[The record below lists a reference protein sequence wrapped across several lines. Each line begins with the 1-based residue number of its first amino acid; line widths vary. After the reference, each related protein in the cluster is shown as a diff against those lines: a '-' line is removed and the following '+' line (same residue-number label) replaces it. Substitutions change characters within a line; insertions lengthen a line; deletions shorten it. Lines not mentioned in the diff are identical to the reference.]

1 MRVDDISN
9 VSTIEEVHAMKRA
22 HKGGTWKYAC
32 ACRSG
37 VRYEGES
44 EAWDQLKTMI
54 KERGAAA
61 EDVRDASEGR
71 GIEGIV
77 EDASENDPFASK
89 DTVPVPPEDR
99 APGEL
104 RGAGARSPLFW
115 KLMLVA
121 MALIWGYSFLTMKT
135 VLDTVPTFMLLACRF
150 LLSAVIM
157 FIIFH
162 KRIKAHFNR
171 EYLGFG
177 VLMGCVI
184 WSAYAAQTL
193 GLVDTTPGKNAFLT
207 GTYCIKAHFNREYL
221 GFGVLMGC
229 VIWSAYAAQTLGL
242 VDTTPGKN
250 AFLTGTYCILVPFIA
265 LILFKERVTK
275 WHIASALLCLVGV
288 GFVALDNFS
297 IQMGD
302 LMTLVGAVFFAVDM
316 AVVGHIGRTRD
327 VSVLTSWMFAVDMA
341 VVGHI
346 GRTRDVSVLTS
357 WMFLFVGLFSLAA
370 TTAFEPRVPAEQWT
384 PEIIGQL
391 VFLAV
396 VCTTIGLLL
405 QNQALSHV
413 PPATGSAFEPR
424 VPAEQWTPEIIGQL
438 VFLAVVCTTI
448 GLLLQN
454 QALSHVPPATGSL
467 LLSLES
473 PSGVLFSVLMAG
485 EVLTGK
491 LIFGFVLIFLSIVL
505 SETHFSFL
513 RKWFPKK

>member
-1 MRVDDISN
+1 MGCGHHARVREEAGTASIDRERGDDITT
-9 VSTIEEVHAMKRA
+9 VKTIEDVREMKRA

-44 EAWDQLKTMI
+44 EAWAQLKTVI
-54 KERGAAA
+54 EEQVAKATT
-61 EDVRDASEGR
+61 
-71 GIEGIV
+71 GIE
-77 EDASENDPFASK
+77 ESDPFASK
-89 DTVPVPPEDR
+89 DAVPVPPEDR
-99 APGEL
+99 APGKL

-171 EYLGFG
+171 EY
-177 VLMGCVI
+177 V
-184 WSAYAAQTL
+184 
-193 GLVDTTPGKNAFLT
+193 
-207 GTYCIKAHFNREYL
+207 

-327 VSVLTSWMFAVDMA
+327 VSVLTSWMF
-341 VVGHI
+341 
-346 GRTRDVSVLTS
+346 
-357 WMFLFVGLFSLAA
+357 LFVGLFSLAA

-384 PEIIGQL
+384 PEI
-391 VFLAV
+391 V
-396 VCTTIGLLL
+396 
-405 QNQALSHV
+405 
-413 PPATGSAFEPR
+413 
-424 VPAEQWTPEIIGQL
+424 GQL

-513 RKWFPKK
+513 RTWFPKK

>member
-1 MRVDDISN
+1 MGRGHHARVREGAGMTSVDRERGDDITT
-9 VSTIEEVHAMKRA
+9 VKTIEDVRAMKRA

-44 EAWDQLKTMI
+44 EAWAQLKTVI
-54 KERGAAA
+54 EEQVAKTTA
-61 EDVRDASEGR
+61 
-71 GIEGIV
+71 GIE
-77 EDASENDPFASK
+77 ENDPSASK
-89 DTVPVPPEDR
+89 DAVPVPPEDR
-99 APGEL
+99 APGKL

-115 KLMLVA
+115 KFMLVA

-157 FIIFH
+157 FVIFH
-162 KRIKAHFNR
+162 KR
-171 EYLGFG
+171 
-177 VLMGCVI
+177 
-184 WSAYAAQTL
+184 
-193 GLVDTTPGKNAFLT
+193 
-207 GTYCIKAHFNREYL
+207 IKAHFNREYL

-275 WHIASALLCLVGV
+275 WHVASALLCLVGV

-327 VSVLTSWMFAVDMA
+327 VSVLTSWMF
-341 VVGHI
+341 
-346 GRTRDVSVLTS
+346 
-357 WMFLFVGLFSLAA
+357 LFVGLFSLAA
-370 TTAFEPRVPAEQWT
+370 TT
-384 PEIIGQL
+384 
-391 VFLAV
+391 
-396 VCTTIGLLL
+396 
-405 QNQALSHV
+405 
-413 PPATGSAFEPR
+413 AFEPR

>member
-1 MRVDDISN
+1 MADVDRERVDDISN
-9 VSTIEEVHAMKRA
+9 VSTIEEVRAMKRA

-207 GTYCIKAHFNREYL
+207 GTYCI
-221 GFGVLMGC
+221 
-229 VIWSAYAAQTLGL
+229 
-242 VDTTPGKN
+242 
-250 AFLTGTYCILVPFIA
+250 LVPFIA

-302 LMTLVGAVFFAVDM
+302 LMTLVGAMF
-316 AVVGHIGRTRD
+316 
-327 VSVLTSWMFAVDMA
+327 FAVDMA

-413 PPATGSAFEPR
+413 PPATGS
-424 VPAEQWTPEIIGQL
+424 
-438 VFLAVVCTTI
+438 
-448 GLLLQN
+448 
-454 QALSHVPPATGSL
+454 L

-491 LIFGFVLIFLSIVL
+491 LIFGFALIFLSIVL

>member
-1 MRVDDISN
+1 MADVDRERVDDISN
-9 VSTIEEVHAMKRA
+9 VSTIEEVRAMKRA

-37 VRYEGES
+37 GRYEGES
-44 EAWDQLKTMI
+44 EAWGQLKTMI
-54 KERGAAA
+54 KERGTAA
-61 EDVRDASEGR
+61 EDVRDVSEGR
-71 GIEGIV
+71 GIDCRV

-135 VLDTVPTFMLLACRF
+135 VLDTVPTFTLLADRF

-207 GTYCIKAHFNREYL
+207 GTYCI
-221 GFGVLMGC
+221 
-229 VIWSAYAAQTLGL
+229 
-242 VDTTPGKN
+242 
-250 AFLTGTYCILVPFIA
+250 LVPFIA
-265 LILFKERVTK
+265 LVLFRERVTK

-288 GFVALDNFS
+288 GFVALDNVS

-327 VSVLTSWMFAVDMA
+327 VSVLTSWMF
-341 VVGHI
+341 
-346 GRTRDVSVLTS
+346 
-357 WMFLFVGLFSLAA
+357 LFVGLFSLAA
-370 TTAFEPRVPAEQWT
+370 T
-384 PEIIGQL
+384 I
-391 VFLAV
+391 
-396 VCTTIGLLL
+396 
-405 QNQALSHV
+405 
-413 PPATGSAFEPR
+413 AFEPR

>member
-1 MRVDDISN
+1 MADVDRERVDDISN
-9 VSTIEEVHAMKRA
+9 VSTIEGVRAMKRA

-44 EAWDQLKTMI
+44 EAWGQLKTMI

-61 EDVRDASEGR
+61 EDVRDVSEGR
-71 GIEGIV
+71 GIDCRV

-135 VLDTVPTFMLLACRF
+135 VLDTVPTFTLLACRF

-207 GTYCIKAHFNREYL
+207 GTYCI
-221 GFGVLMGC
+221 
-229 VIWSAYAAQTLGL
+229 
-242 VDTTPGKN
+242 
-250 AFLTGTYCILVPFIA
+250 LVPFIA
-265 LILFKERVTK
+265 LVLFRERVTK

-327 VSVLTSWMFAVDMA
+327 VSVLTSWMF
-341 VVGHI
+341 
-346 GRTRDVSVLTS
+346 
-357 WMFLFVGLFSLAA
+357 LFVGLFSLAA
-370 TTAFEPRVPAEQWT
+370 T
-384 PEIIGQL
+384 I
-391 VFLAV
+391 
-396 VCTTIGLLL
+396 
-405 QNQALSHV
+405 
-413 PPATGSAFEPR
+413 AFEPR

>member
-1 MRVDDISN
+1 MGRGHHARVREGTGMASVDRERGDDITT
-9 VSTIEEVHAMKRA
+9 VKTIEDVRAMKRA

-44 EAWDQLKTMI
+44 EAWAQLKTVI
-54 KERGAAA
+54 EEQVAKTTT
-61 EDVRDASEGR
+61 
-71 GIEGIV
+71 GIE
-77 EDASENDPFASK
+77 ESDPLASK
-89 DTVPVPPEDR
+89 DAVPVPPEDR

-115 KLMLVA
+115 KIMLVT

-162 KRIKAHFNR
+162 KRIR
-171 EYLGFG
+171 
-177 VLMGCVI
+177 
-184 WSAYAAQTL
+184 
-193 GLVDTTPGKNAFLT
+193 
-207 GTYCIKAHFNREYL
+207 AHFNREYL

-327 VSVLTSWMFAVDMA
+327 VSVLTSWMF
-341 VVGHI
+341 
-346 GRTRDVSVLTS
+346 
-357 WMFLFVGLFSLAA
+357 LFVGLFSLAA
-370 TTAFEPRVPAEQWT
+370 TTAFEPRVPA
-384 PEIIGQL
+384 
-391 VFLAV
+391 A
-396 VCTTIGLLL
+396 
-405 QNQALSHV
+405 
-413 PPATGSAFEPR
+413 
-424 VPAEQWTPEIIGQL
+424 QWTPEIIGQL

>member
-1 MRVDDISN
+1 MSDNEREHVDDIST
-9 VSTIEEVHAMKRA
+9 VSTIEDVRAMKRA

-44 EAWDQLKTMI
+44 EAWAQLKTMI
-54 KERGAAA
+54 KERGVDAAQ
-61 EDVRDASEGR
+61 
-71 GIEGIV
+71 V
-77 EDASENDPFASK
+77 EDIISDIDANDPFPTK
-89 DTVPVPPEDR
+89 DAVPVPPEDR
-99 APGEL
+99 APGKL

-115 KLMLVA
+115 KVMLVA
-121 MALIWGYSFLTMKT
+121 MALVWGYSFLTMKT
-135 VLDTVPTFMLLACRF
+135 VLDTVPTFMLLSCRF
-150 LLSAVIM
+150 LLSAIIM
-157 FIIFH
+157 FVIFR
-162 KRIKAHFNR
+162 KR
-171 EYLGFG
+171 
-177 VLMGCVI
+177 
-184 WSAYAAQTL
+184 
-193 GLVDTTPGKNAFLT
+193 
-207 GTYCIKAHFNREYL
+207 IKAHFNREYL

-265 LILFKERVTK
+265 LVLFRERVTK

-327 VSVLTSWMFAVDMA
+327 VSVLTSWMF
-341 VVGHI
+341 
-346 GRTRDVSVLTS
+346 
-357 WMFLFVGLFSLAA
+357 LFVGLCSLAA
-370 TTAFEPRVPAEQWT
+370 T
-384 PEIIGQL
+384 I
-391 VFLAV
+391 
-396 VCTTIGLLL
+396 
-405 QNQALSHV
+405 
-413 PPATGSAFEPR
+413 AFEPR

-513 RKWFPKK
+513 RKWFGRAK

>member
-1 MRVDDISN
+1 MTSIDRERGDDITT
-9 VSTIEEVHAMKRA
+9 VKTIEDVRAMKRA

-44 EAWDQLKTMI
+44 EAWAQLKTVI
-54 KERGAAA
+54 EEQVAKATT
-61 EDVRDASEGR
+61 
-71 GIEGIV
+71 GIE
-77 EDASENDPFASK
+77 ESDPFASK
-89 DTVPVPPEDR
+89 DAVPVPPEDR
-99 APGEL
+99 APGKL

-121 MALIWGYSFLTMKT
+121 MALVWGYSFLTMKT

-157 FIIFH
+157 FIIFR
-162 KRIKAHFNR
+162 KR
-171 EYLGFG
+171 
-177 VLMGCVI
+177 
-184 WSAYAAQTL
+184 
-193 GLVDTTPGKNAFLT
+193 
-207 GTYCIKAHFNREYL
+207 IKAHFNREYL

-327 VSVLTSWMFAVDMA
+327 VSVLTSWMF
-341 VVGHI
+341 
-346 GRTRDVSVLTS
+346 
-357 WMFLFVGLFSLAA
+357 LFVGLFSLAA
-370 TTAFEPRVPAEQWT
+370 TT
-384 PEIIGQL
+384 
-391 VFLAV
+391 
-396 VCTTIGLLL
+396 
-405 QNQALSHV
+405 
-413 PPATGSAFEPR
+413 AFEPR

>member
-1 MRVDDISN
+1 MTGIDRERGDDITT
-9 VSTIEEVHAMKRA
+9 VKTIEDVRAMKRA

-44 EAWDQLKTMI
+44 EAWAQLKTVI
-54 KERGAAA
+54 EEQVAKATT
-61 EDVRDASEGR
+61 
-71 GIEGIV
+71 GIE
-77 EDASENDPFASK
+77 ESDPFASK
-89 DTVPVPPEDR
+89 DAVPVPPEDR
-99 APGEL
+99 APGKL

-162 KRIKAHFNR
+162 KR
-171 EYLGFG
+171 
-177 VLMGCVI
+177 
-184 WSAYAAQTL
+184 
-193 GLVDTTPGKNAFLT
+193 
-207 GTYCIKAHFNREYL
+207 IKAHFNREYL

-327 VSVLTSWMFAVDMA
+327 VSVLTSWMF
-341 VVGHI
+341 
-346 GRTRDVSVLTS
+346 
-357 WMFLFVGLFSLAA
+357 LFVGLFSLAA

-405 QNQALSHV
+405 QNQALS
-413 PPATGSAFEPR
+413 R
-424 VPAEQWTPEIIGQL
+424 
-438 VFLAVVCTTI
+438 
-448 GLLLQN
+448 
-454 QALSHVPPATGSL
+454 VPPATGSL

>member
-1 MRVDDISN
+1 MADVDRERVDDISN
-9 VSTIEEVHAMKRA
+9 VSTIEEVRAMKRA

-157 FIIFH
+157 FVLFR
-162 KRIKAHFNR
+162 KR
-171 EYLGFG
+171 
-177 VLMGCVI
+177 
-184 WSAYAAQTL
+184 
-193 GLVDTTPGKNAFLT
+193 
-207 GTYCIKAHFNREYL
+207 IKAHFNREYL

-327 VSVLTSWMFAVDMA
+327 VSVLTSWMF
-341 VVGHI
+341 
-346 GRTRDVSVLTS
+346 
-357 WMFLFVGLFSLAA
+357 LFVGLFSLAA
-370 TTAFEPRVPAEQWT
+370 TT
-384 PEIIGQL
+384 
-391 VFLAV
+391 
-396 VCTTIGLLL
+396 
-405 QNQALSHV
+405 
-413 PPATGSAFEPR
+413 AFEPR

-491 LIFGFVLIFLSIVL
+491 LIFGFALIFLSIVL

>member
-1 MRVDDISN
+1 MTSIDRERGDDITT
-9 VSTIEEVHAMKRA
+9 VKTIEDVRAMKRA

-44 EAWDQLKTMI
+44 EAWAQLKTVI
-54 KERGAAA
+54 EEQVAKATT
-61 EDVRDASEGR
+61 
-71 GIEGIV
+71 GIE
-77 EDASENDPFASK
+77 ESDPFASK
-89 DTVPVPPEDR
+89 DAVPVPPEDR
-99 APGEL
+99 APGKL

-121 MALIWGYSFLTMKT
+121 MALVWGYSFLTMKT

-157 FIIFH
+157 FIIFR
-162 KRIKAHFNR
+162 KR
-171 EYLGFG
+171 
-177 VLMGCVI
+177 
-184 WSAYAAQTL
+184 
-193 GLVDTTPGKNAFLT
+193 
-207 GTYCIKAHFNREYL
+207 IKAHFNREYL

-265 LILFKERVTK
+265 LILFKERITK
-275 WHIASALLCLVGV
+275 WHVTSALLCLVGV

-327 VSVLTSWMFAVDMA
+327 VSVLTSWMF
-341 VVGHI
+341 
-346 GRTRDVSVLTS
+346 
-357 WMFLFVGLFSLAA
+357 LFVGLFSLAA
-370 TTAFEPRVPAEQWT
+370 TTAFEPRVPAGQWT
-384 PEIIGQL
+384 PEI
-391 VFLAV
+391 V
-396 VCTTIGLLL
+396 
-405 QNQALSHV
+405 
-413 PPATGSAFEPR
+413 
-424 VPAEQWTPEIIGQL
+424 GQL

>member
-1 MRVDDISN
+1 MADVDRERVDDISN
-9 VSTIEEVHAMKRA
+9 VSTIEEVRAMKRA

-207 GTYCIKAHFNREYL
+207 GTYCI
-221 GFGVLMGC
+221 
-229 VIWSAYAAQTLGL
+229 
-242 VDTTPGKN
+242 
-250 AFLTGTYCILVPFIA
+250 LVPFIA

-327 VSVLTSWMFAVDMA
+327 VSVLTSWMF
-341 VVGHI
+341 
-346 GRTRDVSVLTS
+346 
-357 WMFLFVGLFSLAA
+357 LFVGMFSLAA
-370 TTAFEPRVPAEQWT
+370 TTALEPRVSAEQWT
-384 PEIIGQL
+384 PEI
-391 VFLAV
+391 V
-396 VCTTIGLLL
+396 
-405 QNQALSHV
+405 
-413 PPATGSAFEPR
+413 
-424 VPAEQWTPEIIGQL
+424 GQL

>member
-1 MRVDDISN
+1 MPSGAYGVRTPRSGARGAGVTSIDRERGDDITT
-9 VSTIEEVHAMKRA
+9 VKTIEDVRAMKRA

-44 EAWDQLKTMI
+44 EAWAQLKTVI
-54 KERGAAA
+54 EEQVAKATT
-61 EDVRDASEGR
+61 
-71 GIEGIV
+71 GIE
-77 EDASENDPFASK
+77 ESDPFASK
-89 DTVPVPPEDR
+89 DAVPVPPEDR
-99 APGEL
+99 APGKL

-121 MALIWGYSFLTMKT
+121 MALVWGYSFLTMKT

-157 FIIFH
+157 FIIFR
-162 KRIKAHFNR
+162 KR
-171 EYLGFG
+171 
-177 VLMGCVI
+177 
-184 WSAYAAQTL
+184 
-193 GLVDTTPGKNAFLT
+193 
-207 GTYCIKAHFNREYL
+207 IKAHFNREYL

-275 WHIASALLCLVGV
+275 WHVTSALLCLVGV

-327 VSVLTSWMFAVDMA
+327 VSVLTSWMF
-341 VVGHI
+341 
-346 GRTRDVSVLTS
+346 
-357 WMFLFVGLFSLAA
+357 LFVGLFSLAA
-370 TTAFEPRVPAEQWT
+370 TT
-384 PEIIGQL
+384 
-391 VFLAV
+391 
-396 VCTTIGLLL
+396 
-405 QNQALSHV
+405 
-413 PPATGSAFEPR
+413 AFEPR

>member
-1 MRVDDISN
+1 MRRGHHARVRGGAGMTGVDRERGDDITT
-9 VSTIEEVHAMKRA
+9 VKTIEDVRAMKRA
-22 HKGGTWKYAC
+22 YKGGTWKYAC

-44 EAWDQLKTMI
+44 EAWAQLKTMI
-54 KERGAAA
+54 KEGGTAIA
-61 EDVRDASEGR
+61 EEKRA
-71 GIEGIV
+71 V
-77 EDASENDPFASK
+77 EVEELDPFASK
-89 DTVPVPPEDR
+89 DPVPVPSEDR

-115 KLMLVA
+115 KFMLVA

-135 VLDTVPTFMLLACRF
+135 VLDTVPTFTLLACRF

-157 FIIFH
+157 FIIFR
-162 KRIKAHFNR
+162 KR
-171 EYLGFG
+171 
-177 VLMGCVI
+177 
-184 WSAYAAQTL
+184 
-193 GLVDTTPGKNAFLT
+193 
-207 GTYCIKAHFNREYL
+207 IKAHFNREYL

-265 LILFKERVTK
+265 LILFRERVTK

-302 LMTLVGAVFFAVDM
+302 LVTLVGAVFFAVDM

-327 VSVLTSWMFAVDMA
+327 VSVLTSWMF
-341 VVGHI
+341 
-346 GRTRDVSVLTS
+346 
-357 WMFLFVGLFSLAA
+357 LFVGTFSLAA
-370 TTAFEPRVPAEQWT
+370 TLAFEPRVPA
-384 PEIIGQL
+384 
-391 VFLAV
+391 A
-396 VCTTIGLLL
+396 
-405 QNQALSHV
+405 
-413 PPATGSAFEPR
+413 
-424 VPAEQWTPEIIGQL
+424 QWTPEIIGQL

-491 LIFGFVLIFLSIVL
+491 LIFGFALIFLSIVL

>member
-1 MRVDDISN
+1 MTGVDRERGDDITT
-9 VSTIEEVHAMKRA
+9 VKTIEDVRVMKRA
-22 HKGGTWKYAC
+22 YKGGTWKYAC

-44 EAWDQLKTMI
+44 EAWAQLKTMI
-54 KERGAAA
+54 KEGETATA
-61 EDVRDASEGR
+61 EEKRA
-71 GIEGIV
+71 V
-77 EDASENDPFASK
+77 EVEELDPFASK
-89 DTVPVPPEDR
+89 DPVPVPSEDR

-115 KLMLVA
+115 KFMLVA

-157 FIIFH
+157 FIIFR
-162 KRIKAHFNR
+162 KR
-171 EYLGFG
+171 
-177 VLMGCVI
+177 
-184 WSAYAAQTL
+184 
-193 GLVDTTPGKNAFLT
+193 
-207 GTYCIKAHFNREYL
+207 IKAHFNREYL

-265 LILFKERVTK
+265 LILFRERVTK

-302 LMTLVGAVFFAVDM
+302 LVTLVGAVFFAVDM

-327 VSVLTSWMFAVDMA
+327 VSVLTSWMF
-341 VVGHI
+341 
-346 GRTRDVSVLTS
+346 
-357 WMFLFVGLFSLAA
+357 LFVGTFSLAA
-370 TTAFEPRVPAEQWT
+370 TLAFEPRVPAAQWT
-384 PEIIGQL
+384 PQ
-391 VFLAV
+391 
-396 VCTTIGLLL
+396 
-405 QNQALSHV
+405 
-413 PPATGSAFEPR
+413 
-424 VPAEQWTPEIIGQL
+424 IIGQL

-491 LIFGFVLIFLSIVL
+491 LIFGFALIFLSIVL

>member
-1 MRVDDISN
+1 MRRGHHARVRGGAGMTGVDRERGDDITT
-9 VSTIEEVHAMKRA
+9 VKTIEDVRAMKRA
-22 HKGGTWKYAC
+22 YKGGTWKCAC

-44 EAWDQLKTMI
+44 EAWAQLKTMI
-54 KERGAAA
+54 KEGGTAT
-61 EDVRDASEGR
+61 
-71 GIEGIV
+71 V
-77 EDASENDPFASK
+77 EEKHAVEVEELDPFASK
-89 DTVPVPPEDR
+89 DPVPVPSEDR

-115 KLMLVA
+115 KFMLVA

-135 VLDTVPTFMLLACRF
+135 VLDTVPTFTLLACRF

-157 FIIFH
+157 FIIFR
-162 KRIKAHFNR
+162 KR
-171 EYLGFG
+171 
-177 VLMGCVI
+177 
-184 WSAYAAQTL
+184 
-193 GLVDTTPGKNAFLT
+193 
-207 GTYCIKAHFNREYL
+207 IKAHFNREYL

-265 LILFKERVTK
+265 LILFRERVTK

-302 LMTLVGAVFFAVDM
+302 LVTLVGAVFFAVDM

-327 VSVLTSWMFAVDMA
+327 VSVLTSWMF
-341 VVGHI
+341 
-346 GRTRDVSVLTS
+346 
-357 WMFLFVGLFSLAA
+357 LFVGTFSLAA
-370 TTAFEPRVPAEQWT
+370 TLAFEPRVPA
-384 PEIIGQL
+384 
-391 VFLAV
+391 A
-396 VCTTIGLLL
+396 
-405 QNQALSHV
+405 
-413 PPATGSAFEPR
+413 
-424 VPAEQWTPEIIGQL
+424 QWTPEIIGQL

-491 LIFGFVLIFLSIVL
+491 LIFGFALIFLSIVL

>member
-1 MRVDDISN
+1 MADVDRERVDDISN
-9 VSTIEEVHAMKRA
+9 VSTIEEVRAMKRA

-135 VLDTVPTFMLLACRF
+135 VLDTVPTFTLLACRF

-162 KRIKAHFNR
+162 KR
-171 EYLGFG
+171 
-177 VLMGCVI
+177 
-184 WSAYAAQTL
+184 
-193 GLVDTTPGKNAFLT
+193 
-207 GTYCIKAHFNREYL
+207 IKAHFNREYL

-327 VSVLTSWMFAVDMA
+327 VSVLTSWMF
-341 VVGHI
+341 
-346 GRTRDVSVLTS
+346 
-357 WMFLFVGLFSLAA
+357 LFVGLFSLAA
-370 TTAFEPRVPAEQWT
+370 TT
-384 PEIIGQL
+384 
-391 VFLAV
+391 
-396 VCTTIGLLL
+396 
-405 QNQALSHV
+405 
-413 PPATGSAFEPR
+413 AFEPR

-491 LIFGFVLIFLSIVL
+491 LIFGFALIFLSIVL

>member
-1 MRVDDISN
+1 MANSKHGRVNDIDT
-9 VSTIEEVHAMKRA
+9 VVTVEDVHGEGRA
-22 HKGGTWKYAC
+22 QGAVPQRPCG
-32 ACRSG
+32 CRAG

-44 EAWDQLKTMI
+44 EAWAQLKTMM
-54 KERGAAA
+54 KDHEVKSEQEVDAAV
-61 EDVRDASEGR
+61 ESDAT
-71 GIEGIV
+71 
-77 EDASENDPFASK
+77 DPFATK
-89 DTVPVPPEDR
+89 DPVPVPAEDR
-99 APGEL
+99 APGKL

-115 KLMLVA
+115 KIMLVA

-135 VLDTVPTFMLLACRF
+135 VLDTVPTFMLLSCRF

-157 FIIFH
+157 FVIFH
-162 KRIKAHFNR
+162 KR
-171 EYLGFG
+171 
-177 VLMGCVI
+177 
-184 WSAYAAQTL
+184 
-193 GLVDTTPGKNAFLT
+193 
-207 GTYCIKAHFNREYL
+207 IKAHFNREYL

-265 LILFKERVTK
+265 LVLFRERVTK
-275 WHIASALLCLVGV
+275 WHIASALMCLVGV

-302 LMTLVGAVFFAVDM
+302 LLTLVGAMF
-316 AVVGHIGRTRD
+316 
-327 VSVLTSWMFAVDMA
+327 FAVDMA

-357 WMFLFVGLFSLAA
+357 WMFLFVGLFSLAV
-370 TTAFEPRVPAEQWT
+370 T
-384 PEIIGQL
+384 
-391 VFLAV
+391 
-396 VCTTIGLLL
+396 C
-405 QNQALSHV
+405 
-413 PPATGSAFEPR
+413 AFEPR

-491 LIFGFVLIFLSIVL
+491 LIFGFALIFLSIVL

-513 RKWFPKK
+513 RKFFKKS

>member
-1 MRVDDISN
+1 MTSIDRERGDDITT
-9 VSTIEEVHAMKRA
+9 VKTIEDVRAMKRA

-44 EAWDQLKTMI
+44 EAWAQLKTVI
-54 KERGAAA
+54 GEQVAKTTA
-61 EDVRDASEGR
+61 
-71 GIEGIV
+71 GIE
-77 EDASENDPFASK
+77 ENDPFASK
-89 DTVPVPPEDR
+89 DAAPVPPEDR
-99 APGEL
+99 APGKL

-115 KLMLVA
+115 KFMLVA

-157 FIIFH
+157 FIIFR
-162 KRIKAHFNR
+162 KR
-171 EYLGFG
+171 
-177 VLMGCVI
+177 
-184 WSAYAAQTL
+184 
-193 GLVDTTPGKNAFLT
+193 
-207 GTYCIKAHFNREYL
+207 IKAHFNREYL

-327 VSVLTSWMFAVDMA
+327 VSVLTSWMF
-341 VVGHI
+341 
-346 GRTRDVSVLTS
+346 
-357 WMFLFVGLFSLAA
+357 LFVGLFSLAA
-370 TTAFEPRVPAEQWT
+370 TTAFEPRVPAGQWT
-384 PEIIGQL
+384 PEI
-391 VFLAV
+391 V
-396 VCTTIGLLL
+396 
-405 QNQALSHV
+405 
-413 PPATGSAFEPR
+413 
-424 VPAEQWTPEIIGQL
+424 GQL

>member
-1 MRVDDISN
+1 MTSIDRERGDDITT
-9 VSTIEEVHAMKRA
+9 VKTIEDVRAMKRA

-44 EAWDQLKTMI
+44 EAWAQLKTVI
-54 KERGAAA
+54 EEQVAKTTA
-61 EDVRDASEGR
+61 
-71 GIEGIV
+71 GIE
-77 EDASENDPFASK
+77 ENDPFASK

-207 GTYCIKAHFNREYL
+207 GTYCI
-221 GFGVLMGC
+221 
-229 VIWSAYAAQTLGL
+229 
-242 VDTTPGKN
+242 
-250 AFLTGTYCILVPFIA
+250 LVPFIA

-327 VSVLTSWMFAVDMA
+327 VSVLTSWMF
-341 VVGHI
+341 
-346 GRTRDVSVLTS
+346 
-357 WMFLFVGLFSLAA
+357 LFVGLFSLAA
-370 TTAFEPRVPAEQWT
+370 TT
-384 PEIIGQL
+384 
-391 VFLAV
+391 
-396 VCTTIGLLL
+396 
-405 QNQALSHV
+405 
-413 PPATGSAFEPR
+413 AFEPR

-505 SETHFSFL
+505 SEMHFSFL

>member
-1 MRVDDISN
+1 MANSKHGRVNDIDT
-9 VSTIEEVHAMKRA
+9 VATVEDVHGVGRA
-22 HKGGTWKYAC
+22 QGAAPQRPCG
-32 ACRSG
+32 CRAG
-37 VRYEGES
+37 VRCEGES
-44 EAWDQLKTMI
+44 EAWAQLKTMM
-54 KERGAAA
+54 KDHEVKSGQEVDAA
-61 EDVRDASEGR
+61 
-71 GIEGIV
+71 V
-77 EDASENDPFASK
+77 ESDSTDPFATK
-89 DTVPVPPEDR
+89 DPVPVPAEDR
-99 APGEL
+99 APGKL

-115 KLMLVA
+115 KIMLVA

-135 VLDTVPTFMLLACRF
+135 VLDTVPTFMLLSCRF

-157 FIIFH
+157 FVIFH
-162 KRIKAHFNR
+162 KR
-171 EYLGFG
+171 
-177 VLMGCVI
+177 
-184 WSAYAAQTL
+184 
-193 GLVDTTPGKNAFLT
+193 
-207 GTYCIKAHFNREYL
+207 IKAHFNREYL

-265 LILFKERVTK
+265 LVLFRERVTK
-275 WHIASALLCLVGV
+275 WHIASALMCLVGV

-302 LMTLVGAVFFAVDM
+302 LLTLVGAMF
-316 AVVGHIGRTRD
+316 
-327 VSVLTSWMFAVDMA
+327 FAVDMA

-370 TTAFEPRVPAEQWT
+370 TCAFEPRVPAEK
-384 PEIIGQL
+384 
-391 VFLAV
+391 
-396 VCTTIGLLL
+396 
-405 QNQALSHV
+405 
-413 PPATGSAFEPR
+413 
-424 VPAEQWTPEIIGQL
+424 WTPEIIGQL

-513 RKWFPKK
+513 RKFFKKS

>member
-1 MRVDDISN
+1 MASDDRECADDIN
-9 VSTIEEVHAMKRA
+9 TVCTIGDVRAMKRA
-22 HKGGTWKYAC
+22 CKGGTRKYSC

-44 EAWDQLKTMI
+44 EAWAQLKAMI
-54 KERGAAA
+54 KEELGRTEVGQANAA
-61 EDVRDASEGR
+61 EEAGQTKVAAKSVLAGGR
-71 GIEGIV
+71 KATTGTELG
-77 EDASENDPFASK
+77 DPFASK
-89 DTVPVPPEDR
+89 DPVPVPSEDR
-99 APGEL
+99 APGKL

-115 KLMLVA
+115 KFMLVA
-121 MALIWGYSFLTMKT
+121 MALVWGYSFLTMKT

-150 LLSAVIM
+150 LLSAAIM
-157 FIIFH
+157 FVVFH
-162 KRIKAHFNR
+162 KR
-171 EYLGFG
+171 
-177 VLMGCVI
+177 
-184 WSAYAAQTL
+184 
-193 GLVDTTPGKNAFLT
+193 
-207 GTYCIKAHFNREYL
+207 IKAHFNREYL

-327 VSVLTSWMFAVDMA
+327 VSVLTSWMF
-341 VVGHI
+341 
-346 GRTRDVSVLTS
+346 
-357 WMFLFVGLFSLAA
+357 LFVGLFSLAA
-370 TTAFEPRVPAEQWT
+370 TTAFEPRVPAGQWT
-384 PEIIGQL
+384 PEI
-391 VFLAV
+391 V
-396 VCTTIGLLL
+396 
-405 QNQALSHV
+405 
-413 PPATGSAFEPR
+413 
-424 VPAEQWTPEIIGQL
+424 GQL

>member
-1 MRVDDISN
+1 MTSIDRERGDDITT
-9 VSTIEEVHAMKRA
+9 VKTIEDVRAMKRA

-44 EAWDQLKTMI
+44 EAWAQLKTVI
-54 KERGAAA
+54 EEQVAKTTA
-61 EDVRDASEGR
+61 
-71 GIEGIV
+71 GIE
-77 EDASENDPFASK
+77 ENDPFASK

-207 GTYCIKAHFNREYL
+207 GTYCI
-221 GFGVLMGC
+221 
-229 VIWSAYAAQTLGL
+229 
-242 VDTTPGKN
+242 
-250 AFLTGTYCILVPFIA
+250 LVPFIA

-327 VSVLTSWMFAVDMA
+327 VSVLTSWMF
-341 VVGHI
+341 
-346 GRTRDVSVLTS
+346 
-357 WMFLFVGLFSLAA
+357 LFVGLFSFAA

-384 PEIIGQL
+384 PEI
-391 VFLAV
+391 V
-396 VCTTIGLLL
+396 
-405 QNQALSHV
+405 
-413 PPATGSAFEPR
+413 
-424 VPAEQWTPEIIGQL
+424 GQL

>member
-1 MRVDDISN
+1 MTDIERERVDDIST
-9 VSTIEEVHAMKRA
+9 VSTIEEVRAMKRA
-22 HKGGTWKYAC
+22 HKGGTWKYSC

-37 VRYEGES
+37 VRYEAES
-44 EAWDQLKTMI
+44 EAWAQLKTMMGESRA
-54 KERGAAA
+54 KSVA
-61 EDVRDASEGR
+61 EEA
-71 GIEGIV
+71 V
-77 EDASENDPFASK
+77 EVDPFASK
-89 DTVPVPPEDR
+89 DPVPVPSEDR
-99 APGEL
+99 APGKL

-115 KLMLVA
+115 KVMLVA

-135 VLDTVPTFMLLACRF
+135 VLDTVPTFTLLACRF

-157 FIIFH
+157 FVIFR

-171 EYLGFG
+171 EYLGLG

-193 GLVDTTPGKNAFLT
+193 GLA
-207 GTYCIKAHFNREYL
+207 
-221 GFGVLMGC
+221 
-229 VIWSAYAAQTLGL
+229 
-242 VDTTPGKN
+242 DTTPGKN

-265 LILFKERVTK
+265 FALFRERVTK
-275 WHIASALLCLVGV
+275 WHVASALLCLVGV

-316 AVVGHIGRTRD
+316 V
-327 VSVLTSWMFAVDMA
+327 

-357 WMFLFVGLFSLAA
+357 WMFLFVGLFSLIA
-370 TTAFEPRVPAEQWT
+370 T
-384 PEIIGQL
+384 
-391 VFLAV
+391 LAV
-396 VCTTIGLLL
+396 
-405 QNQALSHV
+405 
-413 PPATGSAFEPR
+413 EPR

-491 LIFGFVLIFLSIVL
+491 LVFGFVLIFLSIVL

-513 RKWFPKK
+513 RRFLPSK

>member
-1 MRVDDISN
+1 MGCGHHARVREEAGTASIDRERGDDITT
-9 VSTIEEVHAMKRA
+9 VKTIEDVREMKRA

-44 EAWDQLKTMI
+44 EAWAQLKTVI
-54 KERGAAA
+54 EEQVAKATT
-61 EDVRDASEGR
+61 
-71 GIEGIV
+71 GIE
-77 EDASENDPFASK
+77 ESDPFASK
-89 DTVPVPPEDR
+89 DAVPVPPEDR
-99 APGEL
+99 APGKL
-104 RGAGARSPLFW
+104 RGAGVRSPLFW

-171 EYLGFG
+171 EY
-177 VLMGCVI
+177 V
-184 WSAYAAQTL
+184 
-193 GLVDTTPGKNAFLT
+193 
-207 GTYCIKAHFNREYL
+207 

-327 VSVLTSWMFAVDMA
+327 VSVLTSWMF
-341 VVGHI
+341 
-346 GRTRDVSVLTS
+346 
-357 WMFLFVGLFSLAA
+357 LFVGLFSLAA

-384 PEIIGQL
+384 PEI
-391 VFLAV
+391 V
-396 VCTTIGLLL
+396 
-405 QNQALSHV
+405 
-413 PPATGSAFEPR
+413 
-424 VPAEQWTPEIIGQL
+424 GQL

>member
-1 MRVDDISN
+1 MADVDRERVDDISN

-61 EDVRDASEGR
+61 EDVKDAGEGR

-157 FIIFH
+157 FVLFR
-162 KRIKAHFNR
+162 KR
-171 EYLGFG
+171 
-177 VLMGCVI
+177 
-184 WSAYAAQTL
+184 
-193 GLVDTTPGKNAFLT
+193 
-207 GTYCIKAHFNREYL
+207 IKAHFNREYL

-327 VSVLTSWMFAVDMA
+327 VSVLTSWMF
-341 VVGHI
+341 
-346 GRTRDVSVLTS
+346 
-357 WMFLFVGLFSLAA
+357 LFVGLFSLAA
-370 TTAFEPRVPAEQWT
+370 TT
-384 PEIIGQL
+384 
-391 VFLAV
+391 
-396 VCTTIGLLL
+396 
-405 QNQALSHV
+405 
-413 PPATGSAFEPR
+413 AFEPR

-513 RKWFPKK
+513 RRWFPKK

>member
-1 MRVDDISN
+1 MTSVDRERGDDITT
-9 VSTIEEVHAMKRA
+9 VKTIEDVRAMKRA
-22 HKGGTWKYAC
+22 YKGGTWKCAC

-44 EAWDQLKTMI
+44 EAWAQLKTMI
-54 KERGAAA
+54 KEGETATA
-61 EDVRDASEGR
+61 EENRA
-71 GIEGIV
+71 V
-77 EDASENDPFASK
+77 EVEELDPFASK
-89 DTVPVPPEDR
+89 DPVPVPSEDR

-115 KLMLVA
+115 KFMLVA

-157 FIIFH
+157 FIIFR
-162 KRIKAHFNR
+162 KR
-171 EYLGFG
+171 
-177 VLMGCVI
+177 
-184 WSAYAAQTL
+184 
-193 GLVDTTPGKNAFLT
+193 
-207 GTYCIKAHFNREYL
+207 IKAHFNREYL

-265 LILFKERVTK
+265 LILFRERVTK

-302 LMTLVGAVFFAVDM
+302 LVTLVGAVFFAVDM

-327 VSVLTSWMFAVDMA
+327 VSVLTSWMF
-341 VVGHI
+341 
-346 GRTRDVSVLTS
+346 
-357 WMFLFVGLFSLAA
+357 LFVGTFSLAA
-370 TTAFEPRVPAEQWT
+370 TLAFEPRVPA
-384 PEIIGQL
+384 
-391 VFLAV
+391 A
-396 VCTTIGLLL
+396 
-405 QNQALSHV
+405 
-413 PPATGSAFEPR
+413 
-424 VPAEQWTPEIIGQL
+424 QWTPEIIGQL

-491 LIFGFVLIFLSIVL
+491 LIFGFALIFLSIVL

>member
-1 MRVDDISN
+1 MADVDRERVDDISN
-9 VSTIEEVHAMKRA
+9 VSTIEEVRAMKRA

-61 EDVRDASEGR
+61 EDVRDVSEGR
-71 GIEGIV
+71 GIDCRV

-135 VLDTVPTFMLLACRF
+135 VLDTVPTFTLLACRF

-207 GTYCIKAHFNREYL
+207 GTYCI
-221 GFGVLMGC
+221 
-229 VIWSAYAAQTLGL
+229 
-242 VDTTPGKN
+242 
-250 AFLTGTYCILVPFIA
+250 LVPFIA
-265 LILFKERVTK
+265 LVLFRERVTK

-327 VSVLTSWMFAVDMA
+327 VSVLTSWMF
-341 VVGHI
+341 
-346 GRTRDVSVLTS
+346 
-357 WMFLFVGLFSLAA
+357 LFVGLFSLAA
-370 TTAFEPRVPAEQWT
+370 T
-384 PEIIGQL
+384 I
-391 VFLAV
+391 
-396 VCTTIGLLL
+396 
-405 QNQALSHV
+405 
-413 PPATGSAFEPR
+413 AFEPR

>member
-1 MRVDDISN
+1 MADVDRERVDDISN
-9 VSTIEEVHAMKRA
+9 VSTIEEVRAMKRA

-61 EDVRDASEGR
+61 EDVRDVSEGR
-71 GIEGIV
+71 GIDCRV

-135 VLDTVPTFMLLACRF
+135 VLDTVPTFTLLACRF

-157 FIIFH
+157 FIIFR
-162 KRIKAHFNR
+162 KR
-171 EYLGFG
+171 
-177 VLMGCVI
+177 
-184 WSAYAAQTL
+184 
-193 GLVDTTPGKNAFLT
+193 
-207 GTYCIKAHFNREYL
+207 IKAHFNREYL

-275 WHIASALLCLVGV
+275 WHVTSALLCLVGV

-327 VSVLTSWMFAVDMA
+327 VSVLTSWMF
-341 VVGHI
+341 
-346 GRTRDVSVLTS
+346 
-357 WMFLFVGLFSLAA
+357 LFVGLFSLAA
-370 TTAFEPRVPAEQWT
+370 T
-384 PEIIGQL
+384 I
-391 VFLAV
+391 
-396 VCTTIGLLL
+396 
-405 QNQALSHV
+405 
-413 PPATGSAFEPR
+413 AFEPR

>member
-1 MRVDDISN
+1 MTGIDRERGDDITT
-9 VSTIEEVHAMKRA
+9 VKTIEDVRAMKRA

-44 EAWDQLKTMI
+44 EAWAQLKTVI
-54 KERGAAA
+54 EEQVAKTTA
-61 EDVRDASEGR
+61 
-71 GIEGIV
+71 GIE
-77 EDASENDPFASK
+77 ENDPLASK
-89 DTVPVPPEDR
+89 DAVPVPPEDR
-99 APGEL
+99 APGKL

-157 FIIFH
+157 FIIFR
-162 KRIKAHFNR
+162 KR
-171 EYLGFG
+171 
-177 VLMGCVI
+177 
-184 WSAYAAQTL
+184 
-193 GLVDTTPGKNAFLT
+193 
-207 GTYCIKAHFNREYL
+207 IKAHFNREYL

-327 VSVLTSWMFAVDMA
+327 VSVLTSWMF
-341 VVGHI
+341 
-346 GRTRDVSVLTS
+346 
-357 WMFLFVGLFSLAA
+357 LFVGLFSLAA
-370 TTAFEPRVPAEQWT
+370 TTAFEPRVPAGQWT
-384 PEIIGQL
+384 PEI
-391 VFLAV
+391 V
-396 VCTTIGLLL
+396 
-405 QNQALSHV
+405 
-413 PPATGSAFEPR
+413 
-424 VPAEQWTPEIIGQL
+424 GQL

>member
-1 MRVDDISN
+1 MGCGHHARVREGAGMTSIDRERGDDITT
-9 VSTIEEVHAMKRA
+9 VKTIEDVRAMKRA

-44 EAWDQLKTMI
+44 EAWAQLKTVI
-54 KERGAAA
+54 EEQVAKTTA
-61 EDVRDASEGR
+61 
-71 GIEGIV
+71 GIE
-77 EDASENDPFASK
+77 ENDPFASK

-207 GTYCIKAHFNREYL
+207 GTYCI
-221 GFGVLMGC
+221 
-229 VIWSAYAAQTLGL
+229 
-242 VDTTPGKN
+242 
-250 AFLTGTYCILVPFIA
+250 LVPFIA

-327 VSVLTSWMFAVDMA
+327 VSVLTSWMF
-341 VVGHI
+341 
-346 GRTRDVSVLTS
+346 
-357 WMFLFVGLFSLAA
+357 LFVGLFSLAA
-370 TTAFEPRVPAEQWT
+370 TT
-384 PEIIGQL
+384 
-391 VFLAV
+391 
-396 VCTTIGLLL
+396 
-405 QNQALSHV
+405 
-413 PPATGSAFEPR
+413 AFEPR

>member
-1 MRVDDISN
+1 MSDNERERVDDIST
-9 VSTIEEVHAMKRA
+9 VSTIEEVRAMKRA

-44 EAWDQLKTMI
+44 EAWAQLKTMI
-54 KERGAAA
+54 KERGTDAAQ
-61 EDVRDASEGR
+61 
-71 GIEGIV
+71 V
-77 EDASENDPFASK
+77 EDIISDIDANDPFPTK

-99 APGEL
+99 APGKL

-115 KLMLVA
+115 KVMLVA
-121 MALIWGYSFLTMKT
+121 MALVWGYSFLTMKT
-135 VLDTVPTFMLLACRF
+135 VLDTVPTFMLLSCRF

-157 FIIFH
+157 FVIFR
-162 KRIKAHFNR
+162 KR
-171 EYLGFG
+171 
-177 VLMGCVI
+177 
-184 WSAYAAQTL
+184 
-193 GLVDTTPGKNAFLT
+193 
-207 GTYCIKAHFNREYL
+207 IKAHFNREYL

-265 LILFKERVTK
+265 LVLFRERVTK

-327 VSVLTSWMFAVDMA
+327 VSVLTSWMF
-341 VVGHI
+341 
-346 GRTRDVSVLTS
+346 
-357 WMFLFVGLFSLAA
+357 LFVGLFSLAA
-370 TTAFEPRVPAEQWT
+370 T
-384 PEIIGQL
+384 I
-391 VFLAV
+391 
-396 VCTTIGLLL
+396 
-405 QNQALSHV
+405 
-413 PPATGSAFEPR
+413 AFEPR

-513 RKWFPKK
+513 RKWFGRAR